1 MRKRQV
7 TLIEKFLGDAG
18 PNTSVSKSLWLIGLA
33 IVVGMIWGVVSYP
46 FRNRNKNW

>member
-18 PNTSVSKSLWLIGLA
+18 PNTSVSKSLWLIAIA
-33 IVVGMIWGVVSYP
+33 IVAGVIWGLITTP
-46 FRNRNKNW
+46 FRHKNW

>member
-18 PNTSVSKSLWLIGLA
+18 PNTSVSKSLWLIALA
-33 IVVGMIWGVVSYP
+33 IVAGAIWALITTP
-46 FRNRNKNW
+46 FRHKNW